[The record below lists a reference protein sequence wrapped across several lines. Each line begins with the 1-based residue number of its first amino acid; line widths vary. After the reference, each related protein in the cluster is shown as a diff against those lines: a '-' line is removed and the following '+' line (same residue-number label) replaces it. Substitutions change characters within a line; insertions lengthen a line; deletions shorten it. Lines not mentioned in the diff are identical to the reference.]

1 MDRKHNSNMTTPST
15 LPSVVLASPAP
26 RLEIISVSRVATPVW
41 SGKVKVSDIKG
52 WTDNPRIRV
61 LKAQFKNNFGRE
73 PNQDDI
79 YELLKGDEESKLA
92 LLKDD
97 ILNNGVRHPVWL
109 SKDGKL
115 LDGNRRF
122 FAVRFAL
129 ECLPESDPRRATIGT
144 VPAYVLTEAST
155 ADDEWRVVVQMNFS
169 DDFKQPW
176 PDLVKAM
183 AVYEDHQKGLGEPA
197 LKAKYDWNV
206 SKIRSAIRTYGI
218 IEEFLDFATEV
229 ANPEDPLAGGL
240 GKTENQAND
249 IANKHYQKFNEA
261 QKSYR
266 EALDTDFDFK
276 RLFFRLIAANKFQ
289 SWAEVRTA
297 HSAYQ
302 DPVIRPILL
311 SQDPEAADRARIMVE
326 AKKKGVLVAATN
338 EQRIKDFVTFLNKLK
353 MEEIRKLPS
362 GTFTELFIA
371 LSEFNTVVGSAAAV
385 EKSDQ

>member
-1 MDRKHNSNMTTPST
+1 MTTPST
-15 LPSVVLASPAP
+15 WPSVVLAIPAP
-26 RLEIISVSRVATPVW
+26 RLEVISVSRVATPVW
-41 SGKVKVSDIKG
+41 SGKVNVSDIKG

-92 LLKDD
+92 VLKDD

-109 SKDGKL
+109 SNDGKL

-197 LKAKYDWNV
+197 LKTKYDWNI

-218 IEEFLDFATEV
+218 IEEFLDFATED
-229 ANPEDPLAGGL
+229 ANLEDPLAGGL

-261 QKSYR
+261 QKSFR

-276 RLFFRLIAANKFQ
+276 RLFFRLLAANKFQ

-302 DPVIRPILL
+302 DPVIRPTLL
-311 SQDPEAADRARIMVE
+311 STDPEAADKARILVE
-326 AKKKGVLVAATN
+326 AKKKGVAVTATN

-362 GTFTELFIA
+362 GAFTELFVA
-371 LSEFNTVVGSAAAV
+371 LRELNTVVGSAAAAV
-385 EKSDQ
+385 EKSEQ